1 MKRPEIIEAIRETLK
16 RVAPNAQAILYG
28 SEARG
33 DARHDSDVDLL
44 ILVEGDKMTLAKE
57 EAITLPLYELEL
69 KTWSGRYCL
78 MKEILDKESK
88 KALVA
93 YRIQRAYE
101 TLREAE
107 VMIRESFYNAAINR
121 LYYACYYATVALLL
135 KYDIQTQTHNGVKTM
150 LGLHF
155 ISTGKLPVKV
165 GKTFSTLFEKRHSG
179 DYDDFVYCDEEMVNN
194 LYPQAET
201 FINSIQELIRDK
213 EWESI

>member
-1 MKRPEIIEAIRETLK
+1 
-16 RVAPNAQAILYG
+16 
-28 SEARG
+28 
-33 DARHDSDVDLL
+33 
-44 ILVEGDKMTLAKE
+44 
-57 EAITLPLYELEL
+57 
-69 KTWSGRYCL
+69 

-150 LGLHF
+150 QAVSCRRNDTHPSFFPAKRICGNRFKPALHVF
-155 ISTGKLPVKV
+155 RYTC
-165 GKTFSTLFEKRHSG
+165 R
-179 DYDDFVYCDEEMVNN
+179 
-194 LYPQAET
+194 
-201 FINSIQELIRDK
+201 EL
-213 EWESI
+213 